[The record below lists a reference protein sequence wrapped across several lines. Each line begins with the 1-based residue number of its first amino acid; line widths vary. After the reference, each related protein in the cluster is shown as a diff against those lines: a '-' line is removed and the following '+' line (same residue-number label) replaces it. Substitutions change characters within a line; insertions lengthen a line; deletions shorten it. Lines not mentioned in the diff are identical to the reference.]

1 MIDQSTLRH
10 RIVELLAVLA
20 PDLVCQAHG
29 QLENLAFAKHFPP
42 LELLNRQLPSECSGH
57 ICPTT
62 AALSQLN
69 FSQPGMNR
77 IRGSCICP

>member
-10 RIVELLAVLA
+10 RIVELLGVLR

-29 QLENLAFAKHFPP
+29 KQQDLAIAKHLPP
-42 LELLNRQLPSECSGH
+42 LDLLNCQLPSECSGH
-57 ICPTT
+57 IRPTT
-62 AALSQLN
+62 AALRQLD

-77 IRGSCICP
+77 IRGICICP

>member
-10 RIVELLAVLA
+10 RIVESLGVLG
-20 PDLVCQAHG
+20 PHLVRRAHDK
-29 QLENLAFAKHFPP
+29 LENLAIAQHFPP
-42 LELLNRQLPSECSGH
+42 LDLLHRQLPSECSGH
-57 ICPTT
+57 ICAT
-62 AALSQLN
+62 AAALRNLD